1 MSSQLWAFER
11 HRHPH
16 EATAQPKLGGPMKRI
31 LAVGV
36 FDLLHAG
43 HLHYLEQA
51 KSLGDHLTVVVAHDD
66 TVRKRKHEPV
76 TNQDLRRRMVAGL
89 KPVDVVVVGNPP
101 DVPIF
106 DILPEVQPD
115 VIALGY
121 DQEHAEENIR
131 HALQERGHGAIEVVR
146 VEGLSDDLDGTRKI
160 IARILERAEK
170 KGA

>member
-1 MSSQLWAFER
+1 
-11 HRHPH
+11 
-16 EATAQPKLGGPMKRI
+16 MKRI
-31 LAVGV
+31 MAVGV

-51 KSLGDHLTVVVAHDD
+51 KALGEHLTVVVAHDD
-66 TVRKRKHEPV
+66 TVRQRKHEPV

-89 KPVDVVVVGNPP
+89 KPVDEVVIGNPP

-106 DILPEVQPD
+106 DVLHVIQPD

-131 HALQERGHGAIEVVR
+131 QALAQRGFASIEVVR

-170 KGA
+170 QGA